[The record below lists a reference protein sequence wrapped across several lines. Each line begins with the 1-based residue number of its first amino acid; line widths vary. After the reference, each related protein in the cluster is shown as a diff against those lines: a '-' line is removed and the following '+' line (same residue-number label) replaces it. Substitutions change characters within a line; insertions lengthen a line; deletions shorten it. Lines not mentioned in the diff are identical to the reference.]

1 MENLYTKQDTSKT
14 NISKVLNK
22 NPKRKKNL
30 KQQYDLLEAKIS
42 VEKVTKSV
50 GPQVDNKSSAIDRL
64 NAEFYTWE
72 IQHSFGLR
80 I

>member
-64 NAEFYTWE
+64 NAEFYT
-72 IQHSFGLR
+72 
-80 I
+80 

>member
-22 NPKRKKNL
+22 SPKRKKNL

-50 GPQVDNKSSAIDRL
+50 GPQIDNKSSAIDRL
-64 NAEFYTWE
+64 NAEFYT
-72 IQHSFGLR
+72 
-80 I
+80 

>member
-1 MENLYTKQDTSKT
+1 M
-14 NISKVLNK
+14 SKVLDK

-50 GPQVDNKSSAIDRL
+50 GPQIDNKSSAIDRL

>member
-14 NISKVLNK
+14 NMSKVLDK

-50 GPQVDNKSSAIDRL
+50 GPQIDNKSSAIDRL
-64 NAEFYTWE
+64 NAEFYT
-72 IQHSFGLR
+72 
-80 I
+80 